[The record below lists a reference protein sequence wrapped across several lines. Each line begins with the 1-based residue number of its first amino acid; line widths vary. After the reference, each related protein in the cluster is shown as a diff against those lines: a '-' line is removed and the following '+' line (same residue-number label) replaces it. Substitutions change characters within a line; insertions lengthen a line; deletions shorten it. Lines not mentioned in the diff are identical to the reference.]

1 MEERQISSVNGA
13 GKLDN
18 HTQKNEIINSKR
30 IKDLT
35 LRPDRQKS
43 LWHKSQQ
50 YLFQSVS
57 QNDRNKNKNKQMGPK
72 QIKLKSICTTK

>member
-43 LWHKSQQ
+43 L
-50 YLFQSVS
+50 
-57 QNDRNKNKNKQMGPK
+57 
-72 QIKLKSICTTK
+72 